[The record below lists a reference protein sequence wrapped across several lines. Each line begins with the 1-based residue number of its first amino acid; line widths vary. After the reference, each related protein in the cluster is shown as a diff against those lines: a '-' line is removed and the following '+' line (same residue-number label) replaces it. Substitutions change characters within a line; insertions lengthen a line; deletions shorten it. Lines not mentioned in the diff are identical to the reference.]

1 MAATVATDTT
11 PWWDEVRRDRTFVIG
26 VDLGQSQDFT
36 ALVVLERFLQ
46 PLREADTRGN
56 QRTELRH
63 EVRYLERPALGTP
76 YPVIV
81 ERVTTLMRSPA
92 LNQWKKK
99 RLPNGDRESVLVTPD
114 VVVDRTGVGAPI
126 VDLLT
131 AAKLS
136 PIAVT
141 ITGGNEQTQPAHRH
155 FHVPKRDLVSTLLV
169 AFQNRKL
176 LIAKGLP
183 LTEVLAAELRNFRA
197 KINIVSGHDSY
208 ESWRENQHDDLLLA
222 SAIAFWWS
230 HEQHRHAFAKSRLL
244 GF

>member
-1 MAATVATDTT
+1 MAATVATETGA
-11 PWWDEVRRDRTFVIG
+11 WWDEVRRDRTFVIG
-26 VDLGQSQDFT
+26 VDLGQAQDYT
-36 ALVVLERFLQ
+36 AIVVLERFLQ

-76 YPVIV
+76 YPLIV
-81 ERVTTLMRSPA
+81 ERVATLMRSPA
-92 LNQWKKK
+92 LN
-99 RLPNGDRESVLVTPD
+99 
-114 VVVDRTGVGAPI
+114 RTGVGAPI

-131 AAKLS
+131 AAKLA

-176 LIAKGLP
+176 LIAKGLL
-183 LTEVLAAELRNFRA
+183 LTDVLATELRNSRA
-197 KINIVSGHDSY
+197 KISIATSHDSY

-222 SAIAFWWS
+222 ASLAFWWS
-230 HEQHRHAFAKSRLL
+230 QEKQRHGTRVSKLL